1 MSDRLP
7 FKISSALKSLIGKEL
22 ITDEFVAVFELVKNA
37 FDANAKKV
45 EIIFVNQLDNNSGKI
60 VIKDN
65 GKGMDYDD
73 LTGKWLFVAYSA
85 KKDGSENDDY
95 RDKIKVNRVFAGAKG
110 VGRFSCDRLGKRLNL
125 VSVKDGLKNQS
136 QKLIVNWEDFEEDP
150 KKEFVNVKVD
160 YSAQTNT
167 VGIEHGTIL
176 EIEGLRDYWD
186 RDRLLK
192 LKKSLAKLINP
203 NQGNDSKNF
212 AIEIIADS
220 EKSKDEKE
228 SFERDKV
235 NGPVN
240 NEIFENLK
248 IKTTSLV
255 VEVSSD
261 GKEIKSTLRDRGDL
275 IYILREKNPFAEYLH
290 DITIHLFQLNFSA
303 KTSFKREMGIES
315 VKYGSVFLY
324 KNGFRVYPFGEQGE
338 DLLLIDRRKQQ
349 GYNRFLGTR
358 DIIGRIEIN
367 GLNPQLTETT
377 SRDGGLVKTETYQKL
392 VNLFYDYVLF
402 RLENYAVNIIK
413 WGDEKIDKETGE
425 VVHPELWPRDVRIQI
440 LELITGFIKSENVI
454 SIDYDKDF
462 LNIIESKQD
471 KSVEK
476 IIKNIS
482 RIGAN
487 SNNPAIIKE
496 AAKIG
501 KVVKEIKSDSERKE
515 KENIKLKEEKAK
527 TDEKLKYTIGQNLFL
542 SDSVKADTKELQ
554 SLLHH
559 TEKSTYWINKY
570 IESLIKGIDQNVSK
584 EKLYETI
591 GQISWENQKI
601 FSFTK
606 YHKSTQFN
614 TFVDKIDQDIIAFI
628 NQYINNVVKFYEEYE
643 NLDIDIVTPHNLAFV
658 RNFSPVDIPIIID
671 NILNNAQKAGAR
683 KVIFE
688 WKNIDQTTVILS
700 VQDNGKGIEKT
711 ITESIFDFRFTT
723 TKGSGLGLYHVKKV
737 INQLKGEI
745 MVDGQHTG
753 GAKFVITLKK

>member
-1 MSDRLP
+1 MSEQLP

-45 EIIFVNQLDNNSGKI
+45 QIIFENQLDEDNGKVI
-60 VIKDN
+60 IKDN

-95 RDKIKVNRVFAGAKG
+95 RDRIKVNRVFAGAKG
-110 VGRFSCDRLGKRLNL
+110 VGRFSCDRLGKRLKL
-125 VSVKDGLKNQS
+125 TSVKDGQQDQLQ
-136 QKLIVNWEDFEEDP
+136 QIVVNWEDFEEDP
-150 KKEFVNVKVD
+150 KEEFVNVKVD
-160 YSAQTNT
+160 YSSIPNSS
-167 VGIEHGTIL
+167 GLEHGTIL
-176 EIEGLRDYWD
+176 EIEGLRDHWD

-212 AIEIIADS
+212 AIEILAESEHAIDDKEKAD
-220 EKSKDEKE
+220 
-228 SFERDKV
+228 RDRV

-240 NEIFENLK
+240 NQIFENLK

-255 VEVSSD
+255 VEISAD
-261 GKEIKSTLRDRGDL
+261 GGEIKSTLSDRGDI
-275 IYILREKNPFAEYLH
+275 IYVLKEKNPLRQYLH
-290 DITIHLFQLNFSA
+290 DIKIHLFQLNFAAKSA
-303 KTSFKREMGIES
+303 FKREMGIES

-367 GLNPQLTETT
+367 GKNQQLTETT
-377 SRDGGLVKTETYQKL
+377 SRDGGLVKTETYLKL
-392 VNLFYDYVLF
+392 VEFFYDYVLF

-425 VVHPELWPRDVRIQI
+425 IHPELWPRDVKIQI
-440 LELITGFIKSENVI
+440 LELITGFIKSDNVI

-487 SNNPAIIKE
+487 SNNPTIIKE

-515 KENIKLKEEKAK
+515 RENVKLKAEKAQ

-570 IESLIKGIDQNVSK
+570 IESLINGIDKGLSK

-591 GQISWENQKI
+591 DLISWENQKI

-606 YHKSTQFN
+606 YHKSTRFN
-614 TFVDKIDQDIIAFI
+614 TFVDKINQDIIAFI
-628 NQYINNVVKFYEEYE
+628 NQYVNNVIKFYEEYE
-643 NLDIDIVTPHNLAFV
+643 KLNIDIITPHGLALV
-658 RNFSPVDIPIIID
+658 KNFTPVEIPIMID
-671 NILNNAQKAGAR
+671 NLLNNSKKAGAR
-683 KVIFE
+683 SIVFE
-688 WKNIDQTTVILS
+688 WKKNGASAVILT
-700 VQDNGKGIEKT
+700 VHDNGKGIDPSIAEN
-711 ITESIFDFRFTT
+711 IFDFRFTT
-723 TKGSGLGLYHVKKV
+723 TRGSGLGLYHVKKV
-737 INQLKGEI
+737 VRELNGEI
-745 MVDGQHTG
+745 KVDTTFTG
-753 GAKFVITLKK
+753 GAKFIVNFSK

>member
-1 MSDRLP
+1 MSTLLP

-45 EIIFVNQLDNNSGKI
+45 EIIFVDQLNPSAGKI
-60 VIKDN
+60 IIKDN
-65 GKGMDYDD
+65 GKGMDYAD

-95 RDKIKVNRVFAGAKG
+95 RDRIKVNRVFAGAKG
-110 VGRFSCDRLGKRLNL
+110 VGRFSCDRLGKRLKL
-125 VSVKDGLKNQS
+125 LSVKEGQTSLQE
-136 QKLIVNWEDFEEDP
+136 LLVNWEDFEEDP
-150 KKEFVNVKVD
+150 KEEFVNVKVN
-160 YSAQTNT
+160 YSQQANNSGLT
-167 VGIEHGTIL
+167 HGTIL
-176 EIEGLRDYWD
+176 EIEGLRDNWD

-192 LKKSLAKLINP
+192 LKKSLSKLINP
-203 NQGNDSKNF
+203 NQGNDSGNF
-212 AIEIIADS
+212 EIEIVANSEAD
-220 EKSKDEKE
+220 KDKLENSARE
-228 SFERDKV
+228 KV

-240 NEIFENLK
+240 NEIFESLK

-255 VEVSSD
+255 VEVSRD
-261 GKEIKSTLRDRGDL
+261 GKEIKSTLTDRGDL
-275 IYILREKNPFAEYLH
+275 IYILREKNPFENYLH
-290 DITIHLFQLNFSA
+290 NITIHLFQLNFSA
-303 KTSFKREMGIES
+303 KSSFKREMGIES

-324 KNGFRVYPFGEQGE
+324 KNGFRVYPFGEAGE

-367 GLNPQLTETT
+367 GINPELTETT

-392 VNLFYDYVLF
+392 VTLFYDYVLF

-425 VVHPELWPRDVRIQI
+425 VVHPELWPQDVKIQI

-501 KVVKEIKSDSERKE
+501 KVVKEIKSDSDRKE

-570 IESLIKGIDQNVSK
+570 IDSLIKDIDQGLSK

-591 GQISWENQKI
+591 DQISWENQKI

-628 NQYINNVVKFYEEYE
+628 NQYVNNVVKFYEEYE
-643 NLDIDIVTPHNLAFV
+643 KINIDIITPHDLTFV
-658 RNFSPVDIPIIID
+658 KNFSPVEIPIMVD
-671 NILNNAQKAGAR
+671 NLLNNSKKAGAR
-683 KVIFE
+683 SVIFE
-688 WKNIDQTTVILS
+688 WKKISPNEVSLTVH
-700 VQDNGKGIEKT
+700 DNGKGIDKSIAEN
-711 ITESIFDFRFTT
+711 IFDFRFTT

-745 MVDGQHTG
+745 RVDTEHTG
-753 GAKFVITLKK
+753 GAQFIIDFKK

>member
-1 MSDRLP
+1 LS
-7 FKISSALKSLIGKEL
+7 
-22 ITDEFVAVFELVKNA
+22 
-37 FDANAKKV
+37 
-45 EIIFVNQLDNNSGKI
+45 
-60 VIKDN
+60 
-65 GKGMDYDD
+65 
-73 LTGKWLFVAYSA
+73 
-85 KKDGSENDDY
+85 
-95 RDKIKVNRVFAGAKG
+95 
-110 VGRFSCDRLGKRLNL
+110 
-125 VSVKDGLKNQS
+125 
-136 QKLIVNWEDFEEDP
+136 
-150 KKEFVNVKVD
+150 
-160 YSAQTNT
+160 
-167 VGIEHGTIL
+167 HGTIL
-176 EIEGLRDYWD
+176 EIEGLRDNWD

-192 LKKSLAKLINP
+192 LKKSLSKLINP
-203 NQGNDSKNF
+203 NQGNDSGNF
-212 AIEIIADS
+212 EIEIIANS
-220 EKSKDEKE
+220 EAEKDKVENSARE
-228 SFERDKV
+228 KV

-240 NEIFENLK
+240 NEIFESLK

-261 GKEIKSTLRDRGDL
+261 GKEIKSTLTDRGDL
-275 IYILREKNPFAEYLH
+275 IYILREKNPFEKYLH

-303 KTSFKREMGIES
+303 KSSFKREMGIES

-324 KNGFRVYPFGEQGE
+324 KNGFRVYPFGEAGE

-367 GLNPQLTETT
+367 GINPELTETT

-392 VNLFYDYVLF
+392 VTLFYDYVLF

-425 VVHPELWPRDVRIQI
+425 VLHPELWPTDVKIQI

-501 KVVKEIKSDSERKE
+501 KVVKEIKSDSDRKE
-515 KENIKLKEEKAK
+515 KENIKLREEKAK

-570 IESLIKGIDQNVSK
+570 IES
-584 EKLYETI
+584 
-591 GQISWENQKI
+591 
-601 FSFTK
+601 
-606 YHKSTQFN
+606 
-614 TFVDKIDQDIIAFI
+614 
-628 NQYINNVVKFYEEYE
+628 
-643 NLDIDIVTPHNLAFV
+643 
-658 RNFSPVDIPIIID
+658 
-671 NILNNAQKAGAR
+671 
-683 KVIFE
+683 
-688 WKNIDQTTVILS
+688 
-700 VQDNGKGIEKT
+700 
-711 ITESIFDFRFTT
+711 
-723 TKGSGLGLYHVKKV
+723 
-737 INQLKGEI
+737 
-745 MVDGQHTG
+745 
-753 GAKFVITLKK
+753 

>member
-1 MSDRLP
+1 MSERLP
-7 FKISSALKSLIGKEL
+7 FKISSALKNLIGKEL

-37 FDANAKKV
+37 FDANANKV
-45 EIIFVNQLDNNSGKI
+45 EIIFDNQLDTSTGKI
-60 VIKDN
+60 IIKDD

-73 LTGKWLFVAYSA
+73 LTNKWLFVAYSA
-85 KKDGSENDDY
+85 KKDGTENDDY
-95 RDKIKVNRVFAGAKG
+95 RDRIKVNRVFAGAKG
-110 VGRFSCDRLGKRLNL
+110 VGRFSCDRLGKRLKL
-125 VSVKDGLKNQS
+125 VSVKDGEQNKS
-136 QKLIVNWEDFEEDP
+136 QQIIVNWEDFEEDP
-150 KKEFVNVKVD
+150 KEEFINVKVT
-160 YSAQTNT
+160 YSDQSNT
-167 VGIEHGTIL
+167 SGLAHGTIL
-176 EIEGLRDYWD
+176 EIEGLRDNWD

-212 AIEIIADS
+212 SIEIIAES
-220 EKSKDEKE
+220 ERSKDKE
-228 SFERDKV
+228 SAERDSV
-235 NGPVN
+235 NGPIN
-240 NEIFENLK
+240 NQIFESLK

-255 VEVSSD
+255 VEISQD
-261 GKEIKSTLRDRGDL
+261 GKEIKSTLEDRGDV
-275 IYILREKNPFAEYLH
+275 IYVLREKNPFFQHLH
-290 DITIHLFQLNFSA
+290 DIKIHLFQLNFAAKSA
-303 KTSFKREMGIES
+303 FKREMGIES

-367 GLNPQLTETT
+367 GPNPRLTETT

-392 VNLFYDYVLF
+392 VDFFYDYVLF

-425 VVHPELWPRDVRIQI
+425 IHPELWPTDVKIQI
-440 LELITGFIKSENVI
+440 LELITGFIKSDNVI

-487 SNNPAIIKE
+487 SNNPAIVKE

-515 KENIKLKEEKAK
+515 KENVRLKEEKAQ

-559 TEKSTYWINKY
+559 TEKSTYWINKF
-570 IESLIKGIDQNVSK
+570 IENLIKGIDQGVPK
-584 EKLYETI
+584 EKLFETI

-628 NQYINNVVKFYEEYE
+628 NQYVNNVIKFYEEYE
-643 NLDIDIVTPHNLAFV
+643 KLDIDIITPHGLTFV
-658 RNFSPVDIPIIID
+658 KNFSPVDIPIIID
-671 NILNNAQKAGAR
+671 NLLNNSQKAGAR
-683 KVIFE
+683 KIIFE
-688 WKNIDQTTVILS
+688 WKSVTPNSVSLI
-700 VQDNGKGIEKT
+700 VQDNGKGVEKST
-711 ITESIFDFRFTT
+711 ADNIFDFRFTT
-723 TKGSGLGLYHVKKV
+723 TKGSGLGLYHAKKV
-737 INQLKGEI
+737 INQLNGEI
-745 MVDGQHTG
+745 TVNDQYSG
-753 GAKFVITLKK
+753 GAQFIITFKK